1 MGTPALWIVVAVSE
15 VVALALIF
23 RLWRSGERPA
33 MKVML
38 TLLALVPVLGPFFVL
53 WVARFP
59 PRVPPG
65 MQNRSPR
72 GQPYYYLDW
81 MHVMQMKSPI
91 RRFRAWK
98 TQAEEENNPGRR
110 PPW

>member
-1 MGTPALWIVVAVSE
+1 MGAPAVWIVVTISE
-15 VVALALIF
+15 LLALALIV
-23 RLWRSGERPA
+23 RLWRSGEWPA

-59 PRVPPG
+59 PRVPRA

-72 GQPYYYLDW
+72 GRPYYYLDW
-81 MHVMQMKSPI
+81 LHVMQAKSPI
-91 RRFRAWK
+91 RRFRAW
-98 TQAEEENNPGRR
+98 QAEAGQEDKPDHR